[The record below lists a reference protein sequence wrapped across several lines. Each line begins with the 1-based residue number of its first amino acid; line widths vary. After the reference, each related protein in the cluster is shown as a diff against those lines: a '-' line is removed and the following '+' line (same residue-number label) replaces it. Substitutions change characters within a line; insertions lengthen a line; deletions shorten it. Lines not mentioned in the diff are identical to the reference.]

1 MALYIKYIIIAVI
14 LIIAELIYFR
24 IALHYGIVDKPN
36 LRSSH
41 KKVTI
46 LGGGVIFP
54 IAMGLWILFFGVHDP
69 WFLLGLAL
77 ASLISFADDLW
88 SVPNKVRLFIQFLAL
103 FMIIHDF
110 GLLIVDSWWLVLII
124 WIIGVGIINAYN
136 FMDGINGMTGGYSLA
151 VILPLIVMYYKVG
164 QNLSM
169 LIVMA
174 ISLLVFCFFNYRT
187 KARCFAGD
195 VGAVSMA
202 FLVVF
207 TLGWLLLKTED
218 VTYILFVAIYGVDT
232 VLTIV
237 HRIMLNERLGKAHRK
252 HMYQIMANELKIPH
266 VVVSSIYMLVQLL
279 ISAGLI
285 WLPVNHYVYAIVVLL
300 VLAIIYI
307 VFMKKYYH
315 LHEEYLMSVAEKQND
330 N

>member
-1 MALYIKYIIIAVI
+1 MYLIIGVL
-14 LIIAELIYFR
+14 LIIAEIVYFR

-54 IAMGLWILFFGVHDP
+54 IAMGLWILFVGVRDP

-77 ASLISFADDLW
+77 ASLISFIDDIW
-88 SVPNKVRLFIQFLAL
+88 GVPNKIRLVVQFLAIL
-103 FMIIHDF
+103 LIIRDF
-110 GLLIVDSWWLVLII
+110 GLLSIDSWWLVLII
-124 WIIGVGIINAYN
+124 WIVSVGVINAYN

-151 VILPLIVMYYKVG
+151 VILPLIVMYSIVG

-174 ISLLVFCFFNYRT
+174 ISLLVFCFFNFRT

-202 FLVVF
+202 FLMIF
-207 TLGWLLLKTED
+207 CTGWLMLKTGD
-218 VTYILFVAIYGVDT
+218 VSYIVFLAVYGVDT
-232 VLTIV
+232 VMTII
-237 HRIMLNERLGKAHRK
+237 HRIMLHENIGEAHRK
-252 HMYQIMANELKIPH
+252 HMYQIMANELQIPH
-266 VVVSSIYMLVQLL
+266 VVVSAIYMAVQLL

-300 VLAIIYI
+300 VLGVIYI

-315 LHEEYLMSVAEKQND
+315 LHEEYLASVAEMQKD
-330 N
+330 